1 MEAYQNFA
9 AVYDEFMEDVQ
20 YDRWYKFIVDVMA
33 ENNVTAEIVCD
44 LGCGT
49 GTMCEKFAADGAET
63 IGIDS
68 SLEMLSVAR
77 ESAEELNILYLNQEM
92 ANFELYG
99 TVNLIYS
106 TCDSVNY
113 VLEEDELL
121 KVFRL
126 VNNYLEPQGLFVFDI
141 STKNKYKNLLADK
154 TFVNQVDGAAYI
166 WENYYDEEEQVNE
179 FAVTFF
185 VEEDDGRYRKTEEW
199 HYQRAYEVEQIQAM
213 LETAGLKV
221 LGIFDDYT
229 KEPYTD
235 QTIRATFVAQEIE
248 K

>member
-49 GTMCEKFAADGAET
+49 GTMCEKFAADGVET